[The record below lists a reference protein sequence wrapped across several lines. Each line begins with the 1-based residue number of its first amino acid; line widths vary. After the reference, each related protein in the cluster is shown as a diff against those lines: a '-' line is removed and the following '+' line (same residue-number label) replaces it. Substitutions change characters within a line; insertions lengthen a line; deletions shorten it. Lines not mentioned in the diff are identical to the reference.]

1 MIPFYMSDIH
11 KFLDGAWN
19 DSHCIVLDLHLHNP
33 RPFLLLAFA
42 CLCQLHVECHELYA
56 SVLLS
61 ACVLWLMPAVT
72 VSCLCA

>member
-11 KFLDGAWN
+11 KLDGAWS
-19 DSHCIVLDLHLHNP
+19 DSHCIVLDLYLHNP
-33 RPFLLLAFA
+33 RLFLQLAFA
-42 CLCQLHVECHELYA
+42 CLCQLPAECHELYA

-72 VSCLCA
+72 VSYLCV